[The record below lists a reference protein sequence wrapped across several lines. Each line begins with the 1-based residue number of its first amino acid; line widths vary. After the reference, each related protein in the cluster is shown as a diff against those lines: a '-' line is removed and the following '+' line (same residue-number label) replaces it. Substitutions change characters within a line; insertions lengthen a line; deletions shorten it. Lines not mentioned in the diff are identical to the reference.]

1 MITLSE
7 ESRRMEE
14 MMKMYG
20 MGGMDASMFGGQQTL
35 ILNAKHPLVK
45 YIYGHQDSGRVNL
58 FCRQLYDLAM
68 ISHKPLSPDEMT
80 AFISQ
85 SNEIMMELAK

>member
-1 MITLSE
+1 M
-7 ESRRMEE
+7 
-14 MMKMYG
+14 
-20 MGGMDASMFGGQQTL
+20 

-45 YIYGHQDSGRVNL
+45 YIYENQDGEKTAL

-68 ISHKPLSPDEMT
+68 ISHKPLSPEEMT
-80 AFISQ
+80 AFISR